1 MKMVR
6 VCTPTQRGSP
16 VQKGSAKFD
25 KNIPEATSGQD
36 SNSRTREAK
45 SGFLRGLCAVA
56 SVNYGNKKSRPK
68 LH

>member
-1 MKMVR
+1 M
-6 VCTPTQRGSP
+6 
-16 VQKGSAKFD
+16 QKGSAKFD

-36 SNSRTREAK
+36 SNSRTGEAK

-56 SVNYGNKKSRPK
+56 SVNYGSKKSRPK